1 MRYFGVLLHTIPDS
15 DKFSFF
21 LAFKFLFLDVFFR
34 FRIGN
39 EAGGGAAVGDVLNMS
54 GGDLQLPSDQ
64 QQGQAMHQA
73 KNRPKLKD
81 MEGLRAS
88 QSFDES
94 VILDIH

>member
-1 MRYFGVLLHTIPDS
+1 M
-15 DKFSFF
+15 
-21 LAFKFLFLDVFFR
+21 VFFR

-64 QQGQAMHQA
+64 GQAMLQA

-94 VILDIH
+94 VILAFFGHFEKNSRP

>member
-1 MRYFGVLLHTIPDS
+1 MF
-15 DKFSFF
+15 
-21 LAFKFLFLDVFFR
+21 FFR

-54 GGDLQLPSDQ
+54 GGDLQLQSDQ
-64 QQGQAMHQA
+64 QQGQAMLQA

-94 VILDIH
+94 VIQAFFGHFEKKLKPKKTLANFRKTQANYSKTQ